1 MVVVVSTLSCW
12 WCWWWWLL
20 CLIFFL
26 SVPLLDDGWIIVSFI
41 YRLYSSRPYYFWPLM
56 IHSCW
61 PLLIFTILNH
71 ALVTSCCTIDAYHIH
86 ARPRRIDPKIPHH
99 DPPPPGGVRVPF
111 RRLHET
117 KTFFLNKTLKTI
129 NETNFFLTENIWNSE
144 VGSGADCWLANLQ
157 SCPFQ
162 RRWLENDSGALPLA
176 QGLAKEMAFAG
187 WQVMQWFRFCNL
199 LRSFFYMTGL
209 VCRGHSFWHD
219 CLAEEKGNGN
229 LAGLELPFFFNKHEK
244 QHFFLQQQK
253 PKP

>member
-1 MVVVVSTLSCW
+1 MCAPRLFFW
-12 WCWWWWLL
+12 WDCDLGPPPRGGSGSISEVAWNQN
-20 CLIFFL
+20 IFFKQNIENNQ
-26 SVPLLDDGWIIVSFI
+26 W
-41 YRLYSSRPYYFWPLM
+41 
-56 IHSCW
+56 
-61 PLLIFTILNH
+61 NQ
-71 ALVTSCCTIDAYHIH
+71 
-86 ARPRRIDPKIPHH
+86 
-99 DPPPPGGVRVPF
+99 
-111 RRLHET
+111 
-117 KTFFLNKTLKTI
+117 
-129 NETNFFLTENIWNSE
+129 FFLTENIWNSE

-219 CLAEEKGNGN
+219 CLAEEKGNEN

-244 QHFFLQQQK
+244 QHFFSAATETETLN
-253 PKP
+253 PKPWGEKNGQHFVYIDMLFFVLKYVVAMDVGHQFSRDFLGYPLKSGWGSGHQKFQTWFHARSWDHRWKQWSSHRCPGKA